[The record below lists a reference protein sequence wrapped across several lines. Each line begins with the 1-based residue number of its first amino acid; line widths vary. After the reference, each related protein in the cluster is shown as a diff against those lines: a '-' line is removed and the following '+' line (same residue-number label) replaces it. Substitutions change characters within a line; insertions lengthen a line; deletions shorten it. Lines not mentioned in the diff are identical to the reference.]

1 MRPFRPLAALIA
13 MTMLLTACASAK
25 PIGRLDAA
33 LPEENRIRLG
43 AVGVASPC
51 LPPEVAY
58 RVPAKG
64 GWAGAGRGAG
74 VAAMGSGEASMD
86 AARSGGGGAEVG
98 AAILLLSPLT
108 ALVGTIVG
116 AACAEPAEKVDAAEA
131 VLNEFTLYNDAAVSM
146 NVRRRCSISRRDRW
160 SERTQ
165 KKPAST

>member
-25 PIGRLDAA
+25 PIGKLDAA

-131 VLNEFTLYNDAAVSM
+131 VLHVHDVSAAAPSAPLSA
-146 NVRRRCSISRRDRW
+146 RRPSASGPTPGRASPGSRSR
-160 SERTQ
+160 
-165 KKPAST
+165 